1 MPQSFLSELK
11 RRQIYRGGVMYVVAG
26 WVIVQ
31 IATQVFPF
39 FDIPVWAI
47 RLVIVVIM
55 LGFPLSLVW
64 LWMFESSLPDATP
77 VDRRQGRDPSGEFAK
92 LMERERSERQKEN
105 QDLIAALVQL
115 RSAGAVPAEAGTP
128 GVVAEESPIE
138 MRLRTAPA
146 AFLAPEPVI
155 PTASSFAPPPRQ
167 RRVPLLLTLLAI
179 LVIVT
184 GVWSLVVPQMPM
196 QASDVPGE
204 LTHRYI
210 VPGFYQVEHIA
221 VEWLRPR
228 LHRHHIGIAPEWIFD
243 GAMLLVAWLVLRNLM
258 HSFVDARRRRRNERH
273 HAAAA

>member
-1 MPQSFLSELK
+1 MSFFSELK

-77 VDRRQGRDPSGEFAK
+77 LDRRQGRDASGEFAK
-92 LMERERSERQKEN
+92 LMERERTERQKEN
-105 QDLIAALVQL
+105 QDLIAALAQL
-115 RSAGAVPAEAGTP
+115 KA
-128 GVVAEESPIE
+128 
-138 MRLRTAPA
+138 APA
-146 AFLAPEPVI
+146 AGVAQDTAPLADTQASRAPEPVLV
-155 PTASSFAPPPRQ
+155 AAPAYPSAPAPRK
-167 RRVPLLLTLLAI
+167 RRVPMLLTLLAI
-179 LVIVT
+179 LIIAT
-184 GVWSLVVPQMPM
+184 GVWSLVVPQTPM

-204 LTHRYI
+204 LAHRYV
-210 VPGFYQVEHIA
+210 VPGFYQLEHVS

-228 LHRHHIGIAPEWIFD
+228 LHRYGIGIAPEWVFD
-243 GAMLLVAWLVLRNLM
+243 GVLVLIAWTILRRLM
-258 HSFVDARRRRRNERH
+258 RSFVDAHRRRLELRR
-273 HAAAA
+273 HAAAAQAQV

>member
-1 MPQSFLSELK
+1 MSFFSELK

-77 VDRRQGRDPSGEFAK
+77 IDRRQGRDPSGDFAK
-92 LMERERSERQKEN
+92 LMERERAERQKEN
-105 QDLIAALVQL
+105 QDLIAALAQL
-115 RSAGAVPAEAGTP
+115 KA
-128 GVVAEESPIE
+128 
-138 MRLRTAPA
+138 APA
-146 AFLAPEPVI
+146 ASVAQDA
-155 PTASSFAPPPRQ
+155 TASIDTPTPAAPQPVLAAASAYPSAPMPAPRK
-167 RRVPLLLTLLAI
+167 RRVPTLLTLLAI
-179 LVIVT
+179 LIIAT
-184 GVWSLVVPQMPM
+184 GVWSLVVPETPM

-204 LTHRYI
+204 LAHRYV
-210 VPGFYQVEHIA
+210 VPGFYQVEHVA

-228 LHRHHIGIAPEWIFD
+228 LHKYGIGIAPEWVFD
-243 GAMLLVAWLVLRNLM
+243 GVLVLIAWMILRNLM
-258 HSFVDARRRRRNERH
+258 RSFRDAHRRRAELRR
-273 HAAAA
+273 HAAAAHAQV